1 MSSYSYISSSAAKTK
16 APISCRNCP
25 IKHCCL
31 PLGLDHID
39 IEQFEGI
46 IKQRKPLHK
55 NEYLFRPG
63 DPMQQVYTV
72 RSGALKLYFL
82 DLEGNERIS
91 DFYLPG
97 ELIGLDAIGA
107 DYYRGYARALDTTT
121 VCTIPLHQLEELAGR
136 FPHIRQ
142 RLLNLLSRQ
151 IHYSHQYLN
160 HSRENAEQRLAAF
173 LLDLS
178 ARYSKCGR
186 SATSYSLP
194 MSRGEIANY
203 LGLTGETIS
212 RLLSRYRQQGLIELQ
227 GREVQLLNLPAQ
239 APIWTSKP
247 LPVMHCA

>member
-1 MSSYSYISSSAAKTK
+1 MSTYRYISPSAAKII
-16 APISCRNCP
+16 APIACHNCP

-31 PLGLDHID
+31 PLGLDRSD
-39 IEQFEGI
+39 LEQFEHI

-55 NEYLFRPG
+55 NEYLFRPV
-63 DPMQQVYTV
+63 DPMQQLFTV
-72 RSGALKLYFL
+72 LSGTLKHCYL
-82 DLEGNERIS
+82 DVEGNERIS

-97 ELIGLDAIGA
+97 ELVGLDSIGA
-107 DYYRGYARALDTTT
+107 DHYRGYAQALDTTT
-121 VCTIPLHQLEELAGR
+121 VCSIPLHQLEELAGR

-151 IHYSHQYLN
+151 IHYSHQKLN
-160 HSRENAEQRLAAF
+160 HSRENAEQRLTAF

-178 ARYSKCGR
+178 ARYGKCGR
-186 SATSYSLP
+186 SATRFSLP

-227 GREVQLLNLPAQ
+227 GREIQLLNLPAQ
-239 APIWTSKP
+239 TVILSSNP
-247 LPVMHCA
+247 LPAKHCA